1 MRGEGIRDT
10 KGVRGGGMEEL
21 IRRGCMRSTYDV
33 EGLRIG
39 VYDISTGQGG
49 GDTIRGGR
57 RGNLR

>member
-49 GDTIRGGR
+49 GTQSEGEGE
-57 RGNLR
+57 GT